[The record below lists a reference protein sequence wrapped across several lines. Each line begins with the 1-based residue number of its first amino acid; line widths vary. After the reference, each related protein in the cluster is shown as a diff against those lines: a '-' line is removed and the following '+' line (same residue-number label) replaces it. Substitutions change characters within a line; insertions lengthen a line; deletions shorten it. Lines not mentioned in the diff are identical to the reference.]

1 MLTFFINT
9 LKTLPTNFWHVF
21 GAFLGLSSV
30 TTPIAAAFLIANSG
44 SINYSVG
51 DTQIMLQGKQLSK
64 INESNLA
71 KLEEQLKAQNQTIT
85 ELTEAAK
92 EKNLEQ
98 KLKPEL
104 KQLQDAVVESEMR
117 LEDVQDSQEELN
129 DFVKERTNL
138 EYE

>member
-1 MLTFFINT
+1 
-9 LKTLPTNFWHVF
+9 
-21 GAFLGLSSV
+21 
-30 TTPIAAAFLIANSG
+30 
-44 SINYSVG
+44 
-51 DTQIMLQGKQLSK
+51 MLQGKQLSK

-85 ELTEAAK
+85 ELTEVAK

-104 KQLQDAVVESEMR
+104 KQLQDGVVESEMR